1 MSNFIQEIKNHN
13 INKALNL
20 EMVFRTSD
28 EDFNKSIDVV
38 ADTLNKSFLDGLVD
52 EQAVEIDFKNLDII
66 LEKARPHKYY
76 RREGSPGN
84 YKYYYTKEE
93 YEKEKK
99 GSSGGSKNQS
109 QSYTE
114 EDMAK
119 YEDVIIDIG
128 QMVDDSVYQNYIK
141 FKGDVPESVLKD
153 LRTLR
158 RNIKSGEYDEESLQ
172 ETDSYKRVKE
182 FLAGGEF
189 TDQKKKVEGGK
200 EGLRINESQ
209 RKTVENKPVG
219 SIHEHN
225 GKKYKKQSNGKWVE
239 VSEHGMTKKE
249 HEFKESSHRTMKEK
263 VQHWGKAHEEN
274 EEKKHQEAAS
284 KLSDKEYDDTD
295 FEEKESGD
303 SVKVYLGGDKQLSN
317 LKVGDKLVLTKE
329 AKNSK
334 EDSVSLNIVQ
344 RKPDDTYTFIGMAGG
359 ALRVKGSDGDT
370 HILASERFE
379 KKENSFRSVDHNL
392 VSTVKS
398 SIRRSLKKDIGHND
412 ADFEWIQDKDEL
424 LLTVT
429 PPSETFLQE
438 FVNVEF
444 PKKTKKVSSTHIVF
458 DLKKFL

>member
-52 EQAVEIDFKNLDII
+52 EQAVEIDFKNLDVI

-99 GSSGGSKNQS
+99 GSSGGKEGLRTNESQRKTVENKPVGSIHEHNGKKYKKQANGKWLEVDEQGMTKKEHEDKSIPNYNIDRVKLTSIYMKLPLYRRKDKTLEQFISDSKNIPTLENKKHAEQASKLSDKEYDDTDFEEKEGSKEESKQSIHSWWNSMASSEKKKLFEDNPKIMEGLAHIYTVAGRREGRPNVGMAILNVSTGRDGKGLRWEELDKYLKKDLKELYSKSVKQGGSKNQS

-158 RNIKSGEYDEESLQ
+158 RNIKSSEYDEESLQ

-182 FLAGGEF
+182 FLAG
-189 TDQKKKVEGGK
+189 
-200 EGLRINESQ
+200 
-209 RKTVENKPVG
+209 
-219 SIHEHN
+219 
-225 GKKYKKQSNGKWVE
+225 
-239 VSEHGMTKKE
+239 
-249 HEFKESSHRTMKEK
+249 
-263 VQHWGKAHEEN
+263 
-274 EEKKHQEAAS
+274 
-284 KLSDKEYDDTD
+284 
-295 FEEKESGD
+295 
-303 SVKVYLGGDKQLSN
+303 
-317 LKVGDKLVLTKE
+317 
-329 AKNSK
+329 
-334 EDSVSLNIVQ
+334 
-344 RKPDDTYTFIGMAGG
+344 
-359 ALRVKGSDGDT
+359 
-370 HILASERFE
+370 
-379 KKENSFRSVDHNL
+379 
-392 VSTVKS
+392 
-398 SIRRSLKKDIGHND
+398 
-412 ADFEWIQDKDEL
+412 
-424 LLTVT
+424 
-429 PPSETFLQE
+429 
-438 FVNVEF
+438 
-444 PKKTKKVSSTHIVF
+444 
-458 DLKKFL
+458 